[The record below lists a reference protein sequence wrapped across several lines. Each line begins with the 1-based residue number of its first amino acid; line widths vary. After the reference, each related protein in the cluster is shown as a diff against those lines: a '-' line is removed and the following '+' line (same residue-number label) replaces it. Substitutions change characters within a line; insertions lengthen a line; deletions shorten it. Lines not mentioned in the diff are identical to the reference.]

1 MGMGMVVSFA
11 FLGLLLGAVGPA
23 TGLNSDHVRMLGAV
37 LLMSLGVLIWVPALN
52 ERFTQWMTPVASAA
66 NALSERLH
74 GDTFW
79 GALLLGAVLGLVWSP
94 CSGPLLA
101 SALIMAASEGGAWQ
115 GTVVLGFFGLGA
127 ATPLVAAAYASRH
140 FFATVQHRV
149 QAHGEQA
156 KKIVGALTFL
166 TGLAIATGADK
177 RLEALVLT
185 LLPVQWL
192 QVISRF

>member
-1 MGMGMVVSFA
+1 MGMGMGMVVSFA

-101 SALIMAASEGGAWQ
+101 SALIMAASEGGRGKGRWC
-115 GTVVLGFFGLGA
+115 LGFLG
-127 ATPLVAAAYASRH
+127 
-140 FFATVQHRV
+140 
-149 QAHGEQA
+149 
-156 KKIVGALTFL
+156 
-166 TGLAIATGADK
+166 
-177 RLEALVLT
+177 
-185 LLPVQWL
+185 
-192 QVISRF
+192 

>member
-1 MGMGMVVSFA
+1 MGRLTAGGRA
-11 FLGLLLGAVGPA
+11 GLGLESLFRAVVGF
-23 TGLNSDHVRMLGAV
+23 GIDHGRQ
-37 LLMSLGVLIWVPALN
+37 
-52 ERFTQWMTPVASAA
+52 R
-66 NALSERLH
+66 
-74 GDTFW
+74 
-79 GALLLGAVLGLVWSP
+79 
-94 CSGPLLA
+94 
-101 SALIMAASEGGAWQ
+101 GGAWQ